1 MEPITYVMRFE
12 GEGEPAEAEGGIRV
26 RCRAHG
32 CTIATGVGSGGEI
45 RSRFQTAGSELA
57 DFESLVVPCGD
68 GVFEETGSIS
78 FHGGDS
84 VLKFETVDKGHMTEA
99 PDDGVQR
106 GAVIWR
112 IVEGVGEFKDATG
125 YITSNFTLT
134 DGRHVV
140 DNQVGLIY
148 LPAS

>member
-32 CTIATGVGSGGEI
+32 CTIATGVGSAGEI

-68 GVFEETGSIS
+68 GLFDETGSIS
-78 FHGGDS
+78 LHGGDS
-84 VLKFETVDKGHMTEA
+84 VLRFETVGKGTMTEA
-99 PDDGVQR
+99 PGDGVQQ

-112 IVEGVGEFKDATG
+112 ITEATGELKGATG

-134 DGRHVV
+134 DGRQVV
-140 DNQVGLIY
+140 DNQVGVLY
-148 LPAS
+148 LPA